1 MALRIGA
8 DKAYH
13 TYATGERN
21 GVVLRDH
28 RELAHERT
36 EWKSM
41 HLEDEL
47 LCADMPTT
55 PRPEMGTIL
64 VAGATGY
71 IGGRLVPELI
81 GRGYK
86 VRVMVRAPSPEHAE
100 RWPEADVVVA
110 DALEAE
116 PVAQALEGIHTVF
129 YLIHSMLYG
138 PRQFKNADIQAAA
151 NFRRAAEQQGVA
163 RIIYLGG
170 LGDARTALSEHL
182 SSRSQVATELS
193 CGSVPT
199 TILRAAIIIGSG
211 SASYEMINHLVRKL
225 PFFLVPAWAKTRCQ
239 PVALRDVTKSL
250 VGVLELPETAGQ
262 TFDIGGADILTYEKI
277 IRIHAEVLG
286 KKRVFIRSPISNIKF
301 FAYITSFL
309 TPVPA
314 AITSCLMESVT
325 HDVVCQENDILEL
338 IPFRRI
344 SCKEALL
351 LAISREE
358 QDAVRSRWSDSYPP
372 GHELAIKLHELSATP
387 NYSSSYSLLS
397 RKSASMLFQSCTRV
411 GGREGWF
418 HSSFLWRIRG
428 AFDRVLMGV
437 GTVRGRRS
445 EKTLRVNDVI
455 DFWRVE
461 AIEKNR
467 LLRLRAEMKI
477 PGRAWLEF
485 RVDHEDDRQTR
496 LTVTAY
502 YQSKGHWGRIYWYIF
517 LPFHHFIF
525 YDLIQQIEKRS

>member
-1 MALRIGA
+1 M
-8 DKAYH
+8 
-13 TYATGERN
+13 N
-21 GVVLRDH
+21 
-28 RELAHERT
+28 
-36 EWKSM
+36 
-41 HLEDEL
+41 LEDEL
-47 LCADMPTT
+47 LCAELPT
-55 PRPEMGTIL
+55 RPLPDMGTIL

-81 GRGYK
+81 GRGYT

-100 RWPEADVVVA
+100 RWPEAEVVVA
-110 DALEAE
+110 DALNAE
-116 PVAQALEGIHTVF
+116 SVSHALEGVHTVF
-129 YLIHSMLYG
+129 YLIHSMLHG
-138 PRQFKNADIQAAA
+138 LDQFKNADIQAAA
-151 NFRRAAEQQGVA
+151 NFRRAAELQGVA

-170 LGDARTALSEHL
+170 LGDAGTLLSEHL
-182 SSRSQVATELS
+182 ESRSQVATELS
-193 CGSVPT
+193 QGSVPT

-225 PFFLVPAWAKTRCQ
+225 PVFLVPVWAQTRCQ
-239 PVALRDVTKSL
+239 PIGVRDVTKSL
-250 VGVLELPETAGQ
+250 VGVLELPGTAGR
-262 TFDIGGADILTYEKI
+262 TFDIGGSDILTYKDMI
-277 IRIHAEVLG
+277 KIHAEVLG
-286 KKRVFIRSPISNIKF
+286 KKRIFIRSPISNIKLF
-301 FAYITSFL
+301 SYITSLL

-325 HDVVCQENDILEL
+325 HDVVCQENDILKL
-338 IPFRRI
+338 LPFRRI

-358 QDAVRSRWSDSYPP
+358 QDAVRSRWSDNYPP
-372 GHELAIKLHELSATP
+372 DHELAIKLHELSAAP

-397 RKSASMLFQSCTRV
+397 DKPAESLFQSFLAV

-418 HSSFLWRIRG
+418 HSNFLWRIRG
-428 AFDRVLMGV
+428 ALDRLLLGV
-437 GTVRGRRS
+437 GTARGRRS
-445 EKTLRVNDVI
+445 ERTLRVNDVI

-467 LLRLRAEMKI
+467 ILRLRAEMKV

-485 RVDHEDDRQTR
+485 RVDPEGEWQNR

-502 YQSKGHWGRIYWYIF
+502 YQSKGVWGRVYWYIF

-525 YDLIQQIEKRS
+525 YDLIKQIEKRGR

>member
-1 MALRIGA
+1 M
-8 DKAYH
+8 
-13 TYATGERN
+13 N
-21 GVVLRDH
+21 
-28 RELAHERT
+28 
-36 EWKSM
+36 
-41 HLEDEL
+41 LEDEL
-47 LCADMPTT
+47 LCAELPT
-55 PRPEMGTIL
+55 RPLPDMGTIL

-81 GRGYK
+81 GRGYT

-100 RWPEADVVVA
+100 RWPEAEVVVA
-110 DALEAE
+110 DALNAE
-116 PVAQALEGIHTVF
+116 SVSHALEGVHTVF
-129 YLIHSMLYG
+129 YLIHSMLHG
-138 PRQFKNADIQAAA
+138 LDQFKNADIQAAA
-151 NFRRAAEQQGVA
+151 NFRRAAELQGVA

-170 LGDARTALSEHL
+170 LGDAGTLLSEHL
-182 SSRSQVATELS
+182 ESRSQVATELS
-193 CGSVPT
+193 QGSVPT

-225 PFFLVPAWAKTRCQ
+225 PVFLVPVWAKTRCQ
-239 PVALRDVTKSL
+239 PIGLRDVTKSL
-250 VGVLELPETAGQ
+250 VGVLELPGTAGR
-262 TFDIGGADILTYEKI
+262 TFDIGGSDILTYKDMI
-277 IRIHAEVLG
+277 KIHAEVLG
-286 KKRVFIRSPISNIKF
+286 KKRIFIRSPISNIKF
-301 FAYITSFL
+301 FSYITSLL

-325 HDVVCQENDILEL
+325 HDVVCQENDILKL
-338 IPFRRI
+338 LPFRRI

-358 QDAVRSRWSDSYPP
+358 QDAVRSRWSDNYPP
-372 GHELAIKLHELSATP
+372 DHELAIKLHELSAAP

-397 RKSASMLFQSCTRV
+397 DKPAKSLFQSFLAV

-418 HSSFLWRIRG
+418 HSNFLWRIRG
-428 AFDRVLMGV
+428 ALDRLLLGV
-437 GTVRGRRS
+437 GTARGRRS
-445 EKTLRVNDVI
+445 ERTLRVNDVI

-467 LLRLRAEMKI
+467 ILRLRAEMKV

-485 RVDHEDDRQTR
+485 RVDPEGEWQNR

-502 YQSKGHWGRIYWYIF
+502 YQSKGVWGRVYWYIF

-525 YDLIQQIEKRS
+525 YDLIKQIEKRSR

>member
-1 MALRIGA
+1 M
-8 DKAYH
+8 
-13 TYATGERN
+13 N
-21 GVVLRDH
+21 
-28 RELAHERT
+28 
-36 EWKSM
+36 
-41 HLEDEL
+41 LEDEL
-47 LCADMPTT
+47 LCAELPT
-55 PRPEMGTIL
+55 RPLPDMGTIL

-81 GRGYK
+81 GRGYT

-100 RWPEADVVVA
+100 RWPEAEVVVA
-110 DALEAE
+110 DALNAE
-116 PVAQALEGIHTVF
+116 SVSHALEGVHTVF
-129 YLIHSMLYG
+129 YLIHSMLHG
-138 PRQFKNADIQAAA
+138 LDQFKNADIQAAA
-151 NFRRAAEQQGVA
+151 NFRRAAELQGVA

-170 LGDARTALSEHL
+170 LGDAGTLLSEHL
-182 SSRSQVATELS
+182 ESRSQVATELS
-193 CGSVPT
+193 QGSVPT

-225 PFFLVPAWAKTRCQ
+225 PVFLVPVWAKTRCQ
-239 PVALRDVTKSL
+239 PIGLRDVTKSL
-250 VGVLELPETAGQ
+250 VGVLELPGTAGR
-262 TFDIGGADILTYEKI
+262 TFDIGGSDILTYKDMI
-277 IRIHAEVLG
+277 KIHAEVLG
-286 KKRVFIRSPISNIKF
+286 KKRIFIRSPISNIKF
-301 FAYITSFL
+301 FSYITSLL

-325 HDVVCQENDILEL
+325 HDVVCQENDILKL
-338 IPFRRI
+338 LPFRRI

-358 QDAVRSRWSDSYPP
+358 QDAVRSRWSDNYPP
-372 GHELAIKLHELSATP
+372 DHELAIKLHELSAAP

-397 RKSASMLFQSCTRV
+397 DKPAESLFQSFLAV

-418 HSSFLWRIRG
+418 HSNFLWRIRG
-428 AFDRVLMGV
+428 ALDRLLLGV
-437 GTVRGRRS
+437 GTARGRRS
-445 EKTLRVNDVI
+445 ERTLRVNDVI

-467 LLRLRAEMKI
+467 ILRLRAEMKV

-485 RVDHEDDRQTR
+485 RVDPEGEWQNR

-502 YQSKGHWGRIYWYIF
+502 YQSKGVWGRVYWYIF

-525 YDLIQQIEKRS
+525 YDLIKQIEKRSR